1 MRDIGLTC
9 ASGSVGQREKQSGPT
24 RRSDMSGVIGTH
36 RLGEATHATV
46 QGMFDGLRY
55 PLPTDDNQFL
65 TCVSCGGKNR
75 VPLHRALHQPDKAR
89 CGRCQSPLLL
99 APERPLQVSA
109 DQYRHPLDQK
119 ATEAL
124 EAIPGVSA
132 MLRKVVEVTSER
144 YDRLFNQSSYV
155 RVTDRQFPHLHK
167 LFQKATLRLG
177 LRELPE
183 LYVYGSGEVNAY
195 TSGVEKHYVA
205 LSSALCDSLKEPE
218 LLAVMAH
225 ELSHILSQHVLYKT
239 AARLFTFAAGELAKA
254 TLGVGQLLLIP
265 LQLALLKWDR
275 CSELTA
281 DRGMLLATSDPTLC
295 LTVLAKLACGSRRL
309 AEQLS
314 IDDFMQQALLARQ
327 APEENVLDKIYSLM
341 QTASRTHPFPL
352 WRAAELWHFCCRG
365 DYLSLIRH
373 RADLSEGPSGE
384 PGDIADAETSEP
396 R

>member
-1 MRDIGLTC
+1 
-9 ASGSVGQREKQSGPT
+9 
-24 RRSDMSGVIGTH
+24 MSGVVGAGLL
-36 RLGEATHATV
+36 RPQTHATL

-55 PLPTDDNQFL
+55 PLPSDESQFL
-65 TCVSCGGKNR
+65 LCVRCGGKNR

-89 CGRCQSPLLL
+89 CGRCQSVLLL
-99 APERPLQVSA
+99 SPDAPLSVSA
-109 DQYRHPLDQK
+109 ELYRHPLDQK

-155 RVTDRQFPHLHK
+155 RVSDRQFPHLQK
-167 LFQKATLRLG
+167 LFQKAALRLG

-205 LSSALCDSLKEPE
+205 LSSSLCDSLKEPE

-225 ELSHILSQHVLYKT
+225 EMSHIQAKHVLYKT

-254 TLGVGQLLLIP
+254 TLGIGQFLLIP

-281 DRGMLLATSDPTLC
+281 DRGMLLATSDPMLS
-295 LTVLAKLACGSRRL
+295 LKVLAKLACGSRRL
-309 AEQLS
+309 SEQLS
-314 IDDFMQQALLARQ
+314 LEDFMQQALAARQ

-341 QTASRTHPFPL
+341 QTAARTHPFPL
-352 WRAAELWHFCCRG
+352 WRAAELWQWSCRG
-365 DYLSLIRH
+365 EYLSLL
-373 RADLSEGPSGE
+373 RAIPDLASAQAANDSASAENEIQDAEIVPPSG
-384 PGDIADAETSEP
+384 S
-396 R
+396 